1 MYTNPDRISQLAR
14 EHHHQLLA
22 QASQRRLA
30 AAAPDSAAGITRR
43 LAVVIGRAAV
53 VIARAAVVIAD
64 APGRYLTGRPGS
76 ARRISTPAG
85 PIQAVATTR
94 AGQET

>member
-53 VIARAAVVIAD
+53 VIAG